1 MVSSARIPLRLTL
14 DGNTRQQIHGG
25 APHIVVLC
33 LKVASHYMCPKG
45 EPFPHQLG
53 RAIATAFPHLPRRSS
68 QANGSLALIPLV
80 GSMAHRR
87 GVEYGPSFEFL
98 MHKENL
104 SLSTSVAH
112 LKRFFLYY

>member
-1 MVSSARIPLRLTL
+1 
-14 DGNTRQQIHGG
+14 
-25 APHIVVLC
+25 
-33 LKVASHYMCPKG
+33 LKVASHFVCPKG
-45 EPFPHQLG
+45 EPFPRQLG
-53 RAIATAFPHLPRRSS
+53 RAIATTFPHLPRQLS
-68 QANGSLALIPLV
+68 QATGSLALIPLV

-112 LKRFFLYY
+112 LKRFFSITKHTNKSLLSKYHTTRYGTP